1 MPIMDALHRQAMLLA
16 TVCRFFFVSTT
27 HTSFDIKKSKKKIK
41 IAITFWGRGFDPFDP
56 RLLSIKLDVVL
67 SLNGGSCGVGSDV
80 RVPQTMTV
88 AGTRTYKEES
98 TLGPRPKNLES
109 SCAFCEEI

>member
-1 MPIMDALHRQAMLLA
+1 MKRAGNRADVLPD
-16 TVCRFFFVSTT
+16 
-27 HTSFDIKKSKKKIK
+27 
-41 IAITFWGRGFDPFDP
+41 AITFWGRGFDPFDP

-109 SCAFCEEI
+109 VLLLNV